1 MNRRIWKPA
10 RPKLVLAIAVF
21 ALTVS
26 GCALQ
31 SETPS
36 LRLSESTLDIRAM
49 QTRTFTARSETE
61 ILAATVAALQD
72 MEYNIDQIEAPLG
85 VITASKVSD
94 GDSTSEK
101 VGLILLD
108 LLCGCGM
115 SQRAT
120 DKRAITITTVVL
132 PSLSGEGEFV
142 TRITIQQVTFSKQSQ
157 ILSRGTIDDPRAY
170 QSIFDKLAKALYIEV
185 NNNA

>member
-1 MNRRIWKPA
+1 MDSRLWKPA
-10 RPKLVLAIAVF
+10 RHQLFSAIAVF
-21 ALTVS
+21 ILTVS

-31 SETPS
+31 SGTPS
-36 LRLSESTLDIRAM
+36 LRLSESALDMRAM

-61 ILAATVAALQD
+61 ILAATIAALQD

-94 GDSTSEK
+94 ADSTSEK
-101 VGLILLD
+101 AGLLLLD

-120 DKRAITITTVVL
+120 DRHAITITAVVL
-132 PSLSGEGEFV
+132 PSLAGNGEFV

-157 ILSRGTIDDPRAY
+157 VLSRGTIDDPLAY
-170 QSIFDKLAKALYIEV
+170 QNIFDKLAKALYIEV
-185 NNNA
+185 ANNA